1 MKWKEFGELCQV
13 KVPSLRIRSRN
24 DNKERVEMK
33 RRAIATCLH
42 HIGEVVYFDE
52 LGFLILDCE
61 WFCGEALE
69 GRGKPWKWQLSMQDC
84 VYAGCHLECDDSSHM
99 FLTPGFFSGLQFD
112 GHFTITRRKYEF
124 GPSVNYRD
132 GGNRSLRA
140 KDDSTTNEPGDG
152 NCDEGDAQDDETVT
166 PDEIGDGE
174 NADELTLD
182 KDATYSHCIG
192 FKPDVL
198 DQTSY
203 TNMDLDV
210 HKDATLMEDGEL
222 NEQVQLAQNRNEGNQ
237 HEETA
242 LLMKLWKRQIQK
254 LT

>member
-1 MKWKEFGELCQV
+1 MDSLLIILSSISSINYL
-13 KVPSLRIRSRN
+13 PSHSQINYARPFFDTSPQQGLLHVSIVVQCTFVTKLSN
-24 DNKERVEMK
+24 HA
-33 RRAIATCLH
+33 AI
-42 HIGEVVYFDE
+42 
-52 LGFLILDCE
+52 
-61 WFCGEALE
+61 
-69 GRGKPWKWQLSMQDC
+69 LS
-84 VYAGCHLECDDSSHM
+84 
-99 FLTPGFFSGLQFD
+99 FKFD
-112 GHFTITRRKYEF
+112 GHFTITRQKYES
-124 GPSVNYRD
+124 GPSINYRD

-182 KDATYSHCIG
+182 KDAAYSHRIA

>member
-1 MKWKEFGELCQV
+1 MGSKVFENLDASDLVRMMLKLELCYEQD
-13 KVPSLRIRSRN
+13 PSDPYSL
-24 DNKERVEMK
+24 
-33 RRAIATCLH
+33 L
-42 HIGEVVYFDE
+42 
-52 LGFLILDCE
+52 LIPSILE
-61 WFCGEALE
+61 E

-84 VYAGCHLECDDSSHM
+84 VYAGCHLECDDLSHM

>member
-1 MKWKEFGELCQV
+1 M
-13 KVPSLRIRSRN
+13 P
-24 DNKERVEMK
+24 
-33 RRAIATCLH
+33 T
-42 HIGEVVYFDE
+42 
-52 LGFLILDCE
+52 ILS
-61 WFCGEALE
+61 F
-69 GRGKPWKWQLSMQDC
+69 K
-84 VYAGCHLECDDSSHM
+84 
-99 FLTPGFFSGLQFD
+99 FD
-112 GHFTITRRKYEF
+112 GHFTITRQKYES
-124 GPSVNYRD
+124 GPSINYRD

-182 KDATYSHCIG
+182 KDAAYSHRIA

-210 HKDATLMEDGEL
+210 NKDASS
-222 NEQVQLAQNRNEGNQ
+222 
-237 HEETA
+237 
-242 LLMKLWKRQIQK
+242 
-254 LT
+254 